1 MTTRDPQ
8 ASLNVAISIGQSIGR
23 GITIGRAQVFAACR
37 RIVELASRPIC
48 GTARPD
54 VVQVLAL
61 AEHVIAQD
69 WAIDKMI
76 VHEEHREPSGDV
88 GGGWVWAVYR
98 DDDAM
103 VTELYRRALRGPA

>member
-37 RIVELASRPIC
+37 RIVELTSRPIC

-54 VVQVLAL
+54 VAQVIAL

-69 WAIDKMI
+69 WAIDKI
-76 VHEEHREPSGDV
+76 IAREEYSEPSGDV
-88 GGGWVWAVYR
+88 GGGWAWAVYR

-103 VTELYRRALRGPA
+103 MTELYRRARCGPA